1 MSDSAS
7 SSIESFDENIDDN
20 NIEVNIIEDDTVSCI
35 RPVNSRQ
42 KLEQKLDDWDL
53 EKDLREFDFDI

>member
-7 SSIESFDENIDDN
+7 SSLDSFVEDIDGDNVDGNLIDDDN
-20 NIEVNIIEDDTVSCI
+20 VSDI
-35 RPVNSRQ
+35 KSINSRQ
-42 KLEQKLDDWDL
+42 KLEQRLDDWDL